1 MKDPYAVLG
10 IDKNATDEQ
19 VKEAYR
25 ELARKYHPDRYSDN
39 PLSDLAKEKMQE
51 INEAYDTIMNS
62 RRGRKSSRSSGAN
75 YNNPSSKFADIRSYI
90 TSGRIEEAQELLD
103 GIPMENRD
111 AEWYFLNGTVAYR
124 RGHFDSAYTSYA
136 TATRMDPSNPEYRE
150 AFARLQRS
158 GGGFGGNPYGNPY
171 QNPYQN
177 PYGNPYQNPYG
188 NFNAPQQPRATMFTA
203 LQKYADFSG
212 RASRREFWLFVIFTQ
227 LVQFGIGFVCG
238 LFLGYSDETLIIIGG
253 LVMLFG
259 LFTLIPNLAVGVR
272 RCHDIGR
279 SGWWL
284 LIALVPCI
292 GPIWLLILLAL
303 PSDVYNNQY
312 GPNPNGAYPDEAWP
326 AVVGI
331 LLLFISVL
339 LNYAV

>member
-1 MKDPYAVLG
+1 MG
-10 IDKNATDEQ
+10 
-19 VKEAYR
+19 
-25 ELARKYHPDRYSDN
+25 
-39 PLSDLAKEKMQE
+39 KMQVNCPYCNAALAAE
-51 INEAYDTIMNS
+51 YEWVGHMLECPDCHQRFTCPAGGEY
-62 RRGRKSSRSSGAN
+62 
-75 YNNPSSKFADIRSYI
+75 ADSYKN
-90 TSGRIEEAQELLD
+90 TGFTPPPPP
-103 GIPMENRD
+103 GM
-111 AEWYFLNGTVAYR
+111 
-124 RGHFDSAYTSYA
+124 
-136 TATRMDPSNPEYRE
+136 
-150 AFARLQRS
+150 
-158 GGGFGGNPYGNPY
+158 GGFAPPPPQNPYGNARNPYGNPY